1 MSEVRRETVG
11 KISKPMAEAGR
22 QDEDDDMT
30 PLMAMILR
38 ALYWG
43 YSWRKTRT
51 RDTSLERRPPDSTW
65 RKGGRWDSLQIRG
78 SSQIT
83 TA

>member
-1 MSEVRRETVG
+1 MSEVRRETGG
-11 KISKPMAEAGR
+11 KISKSMAEAGRQAGR

-43 YSWRKTRT
+43 YSCRKTRS
-51 RDTSLERRPPDSTW
+51 RDTSLERRPPLSTW
-65 RKGGRWDSLQIRG
+65 TGGRWDW
-78 SSQIT
+78 
-83 TA
+83 